1 MEIIIKDLK
10 KTFGEKVAVDIPAL
24 TIRSGELLGLVG
36 NNGAGKST
44 LFRLMLDL
52 IKADTGTVCMKAG
65 SPALC
70 PRTPSNSPLQ
80 GEETD
85 AAAPSALPFSENEA
99 LPQRGS
105 GEGAGWSG
113 EAINVAE
120 TEVWKDW
127 TGAFVDESFLIDYL
141 TPDEYF
147 HFIARLTDTSDEQLQ
162 AFLDEYQHFMADELA
177 GQKKLIRT
185 LSAGNKQKVGIMA
198 AMLLQPKVLIL
209 DEPFNFLDPSSQNA
223 IKHLLQK
230 YNKKTGATILVSSHN
245 LQHTV
250 DISSRIVLL
259 EHGKVIQDIDNREHQ
274 AQAILENYFE
284 INE

>member
-10 KTFGEKVAVDIPAL
+10 KTFGEKVAVDIPEL
-24 TIRSGELLGLVG
+24 TIHSGELLGLVG

-44 LFRLMLDL
+44 LFRLILDL
-52 IKADTGTVCMKAG
+52 IKADTGTVHMKSLTPNP
-65 SPALC
+65 SPVGEGGYDKAAV
-70 PRTPSNSPLQ
+70 SSPLSP
-80 GEETD
+80 G
-85 AAAPSALPFSENEA
+85 
-99 LPQRGS
+99 RGV
-105 GEGAGWSG
+105 GG

-120 TEVWKDW
+120 TEIWKDW
-127 TGAFVDESFLIDYL
+127 TGAFVDEGFLIDYL

-147 HFIARLTDTSDEQLQ
+147 QFIARLTDTSDEQLKD
-162 AFLDEYQHFMADELA
+162 FLAQFQHLMADELA

-198 AMLLQPKVLIL
+198 AMLLRPQVLIL

-223 IKHLLQK
+223 IKHMLKK
-230 YNKKTGATILVSSHN
+230 YNEETGATILVSSHN

-259 EHGKVIQDIDNREHQ
+259 EHGKVIYDIDNREKQ
-274 AQAILENYFE
+274 AQTILENYFE
-284 INE
+284 IND